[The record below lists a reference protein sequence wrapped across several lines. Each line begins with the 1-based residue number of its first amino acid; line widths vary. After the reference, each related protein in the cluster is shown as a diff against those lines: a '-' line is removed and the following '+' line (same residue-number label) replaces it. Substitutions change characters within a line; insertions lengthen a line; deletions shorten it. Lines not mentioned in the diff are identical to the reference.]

1 MKRGLGLAVAAM
13 TLVVLS
19 SACLGQEAC
28 GEWRL
33 IRVSDGITGYARSNP
48 RSPVNE
54 TKAIGVVDAPV
65 AVLEA
70 VVRDIPAET
79 RWMFMCS
86 KAYKI
91 ETPDQAGAADSY
103 YSYFRQGLPWPVSDR
118 YAIMKHELSLD
129 RASGT
134 LTLRGT
140 AIRHAAVPVQE
151 KRGMRLPLVEVICIM
166 KTVAENKTEVTYQI
180 LADVGGSIPTPV
192 LQMLTRSLA
201 VDTIKNVRRMV
212 RQEPYRSA
220 RAIVTTHLAAD
231 ARQ

>member
-1 MKRGLGLAVAAM
+1 M
-13 TLVVLS
+13 
-19 SACLGQEAC
+19 
-28 GEWRL
+28 
-33 IRVSDGITGYARSNP
+33 
-48 RSPVNE
+48 
-54 TKAIGVVDAPV
+54 

-79 RWMFMCS
+79 QWMFMCS

-91 ETPDQAGAADSY
+91 ESSGLASSADCY

-129 RASGT
+129 RATGT
-134 LTLRGT
+134 LTLRGKGMPN
-140 AIRHAAVPVQE
+140 AAVPAQE
-151 KRGMRLPLVEVICIM
+151 KGGMRLPLVEVSCIM
-166 KTVAENKTEVTYQI
+166 RPIAENKTEVTYQI
-180 LADVGGSIPTPV
+180 LADVGGSLPTPV

>member
-1 MKRGLGLAVAAM
+1 MSRGIRLAI
-13 TLVVLS
+13 LVVAFSGMS
-19 SACLGQEAC
+19 SAGFGQEAC
-28 GEWRL
+28 GEWRQ
-33 IRVSDGITGYARSNP
+33 IRACDGIIGYARANP

-54 TKAIGVVDAPV
+54 ARATGVVDAPV

-79 RWMFMCS
+79 QWMFMCS

-91 ETPDQAGAADSY
+91 DSPDLAVSADSY

-134 LTLRGT
+134 LTLRGKGVQN
-140 AIRHAAVPVQE
+140 AAVPAQE
-151 KRGMRLPLVEVICIM
+151 KGGMRLPLVEVSCIM
-166 KTVAENKTEVTYQI
+166 KPIAENKTEVTYQI
-180 LADVGGSIPTPV
+180 LADVGGSLPTPV
-192 LQMLTRSLA
+192 LQLLTKSLA
-201 VDTIKNVRRMV
+201 VDTIRNVRKMV
-212 RQEPYRSA
+212 TKEPYRSA
-220 RAIVTTHLAAD
+220 RGIVTTHLTAD